1 MNVHICCEEF
11 CSSRCC
17 SDGAQIFR
25 GGLACLSIGNNIER
39 DFLSLVEAMHP
50 GAFDRADVHENILA
64 AIIRLDE
71 AEAFFGH

>member
-1 MNVHICCEEF
+1 MNAYVCCQEC
-11 CSSRCC
+11 CSSRCR